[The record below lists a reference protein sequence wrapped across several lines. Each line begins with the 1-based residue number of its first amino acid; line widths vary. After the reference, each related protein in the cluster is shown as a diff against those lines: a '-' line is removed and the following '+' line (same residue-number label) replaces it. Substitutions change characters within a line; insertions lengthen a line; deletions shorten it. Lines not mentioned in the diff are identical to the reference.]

1 MGSNYGSRPK
11 RGLFLGIAIVAVGV
25 ILLLDQEGLIS
36 ADRIFHFFWPAV
48 FIFFGVESIFFS
60 CESSHRRA
68 WGWVILIFGV
78 LLLGSHLGFRFLRVE
93 DLWPLVLIF
102 IGGVIVARTFGLI
115 DLDSQDWHRWKS
127 GWRIGRNDRAEET
140 TDSQFDYL
148 AIFGGVNQRIYS
160 NNFRGGNLL
169 AICGGFDLDLRRA
182 DIEGESAAI
191 DASAFM
197 GGGQIRVPETWI
209 VDIRGT
215 AIMGGYTDETAQMA
229 PQAGTPQKRLIV
241 KGIVVFGGVV
251 VKN

>member
-1 MGSNYGSRPK
+1 MGSDYGSRSR
-11 RGLFLGIAIVAVGV
+11 RGLFLGLAIVAVGV
-25 ILLLDQEGLIS
+25 ILLLDQEGVIS
-36 ADRIFHFFWPAV
+36 ADRVFHYFWPA
-48 FIFFGVESIFFS
+48 IFMIFGLEHIFS
-60 CESSHRRA
+60 GPAVGARRT
-68 WGWVILIFGV
+68 WGWVFFVFGLI
-78 LLLGSHLGFRFLRVE
+78 LLGTQLGFRFLRVE
-93 DLWPLVLIF
+93 DLWPIILIF

-115 DLDSQDWHRWKS
+115 DLDRGDWRRWRS
-127 GWRIGRNDRAEET
+127 GWRIGRNDGAEET

-160 NNFRGGNLL
+160 KNFRGGNLL
-169 AICGGFDLDLRRA
+169 AVCGGFDLDLRRA
-182 DIEGESAAI
+182 DIESESAVI

-229 PQAGTPQKRLIV
+229 PQPGTPQKRLVV